1 VPNNPQVKSWVSGE
15 DGKACLH
22 SLSLFFFSD
31 PVNQHQQEKE
41 KKTKTLGT
49 MQHGGGMIVY
59 EAWAGGGTGGHG
71 DRRATGGHTQQM

>member
-1 VPNNPQVKSWVSGE
+1 MSPF
-15 DGKACLH
+15 
-22 SLSLFFFSD
+22 SLSFFFLTPSI
-31 PVNQHQQEKE
+31 NINQQEKE